1 MHPTVP
7 VVHLWDWLPA
17 AFDPVLIVIA
27 VWLGWKADQFGKVM
41 IVAMAALAISV
52 LVSWAISSMGLP
64 WIAPVRS
71 DALTLFPVRFVAALL
86 WASGAYAARR
96 VARLRQVEDGTQA
109 LHPLGEELGCGKECS
124 PSLIDGAGQRLPQC
138 SIARLVRATSRRRPE
153 RAADK
158 KGGIRL
164 WGAPEED

>member
-64 WIAPVRS
+64 WIAPV
-71 DALTLFPVRFVAALL
+71 FPVRFVAALL

-96 VARLRQVEDGTQA
+96 VARR
-109 LHPLGEELGCGKECS
+109 
-124 PSLIDGAGQRLPQC
+124 
-138 SIARLVRATSRRRPE
+138 
-153 RAADK
+153 
-158 KGGIRL
+158 
-164 WGAPEED
+164 

>member
-1 MHPTVP
+1 MNGVHPTVP

-41 IVAMAALAISV
+41 IVAMATLAISV

-86 WASGAYAARR
+86 WASGAYVARR
-96 VARLRQVEDGTQA
+96 VARR
-109 LHPLGEELGCGKECS
+109 
-124 PSLIDGAGQRLPQC
+124 
-138 SIARLVRATSRRRPE
+138 
-153 RAADK
+153 
-158 KGGIRL
+158 
-164 WGAPEED
+164 